1 MNRRKRGF
9 VSLILLL
16 VLVLAFAGCSR
27 NKDTASIFPNIPD
40 ADLPEVLLKTVGTVG
55 STSYSSFDKPSAQGY
70 RAVLTVTFDNTTKDD
85 YTTLMTHYEADAT
98 GTDQDGY
105 LLFDWGRLQVTP
117 DDSTITITAL
127 ID

>member
-1 MNRRKRGF
+1 MNKKTRGF
-9 VSLILLL
+9 ASLILLL
-16 VLVLAFAGCSR
+16 ILVLALAGCNR
-27 NKDTASIFPNIPD
+27 NKDTAGTFPNISD
-40 ADLPEVLLKTVGTVG
+40 DDLPAVLLKTVGTVG

-70 RAVLTVTFDNTTKDD
+70 RAVLTVTFDDTTQDD
-85 YTTLMTHYEADAT
+85 YTTLLTHYEADAT

-117 DDSTITITAL
+117 DDGAITITAL